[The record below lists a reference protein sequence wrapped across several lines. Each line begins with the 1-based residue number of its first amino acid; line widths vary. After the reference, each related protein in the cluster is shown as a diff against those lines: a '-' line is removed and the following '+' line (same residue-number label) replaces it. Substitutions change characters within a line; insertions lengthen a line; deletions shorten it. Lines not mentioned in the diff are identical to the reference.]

1 MRKPSEL
8 MGAMTVFSKL
18 IVLVVGGH
26 LLECAPYDS
35 GATVMLVYVGVFP
48 VLTRLCHSYLITL
61 FSFTDRPTQ
70 AGVVFV
76 FTIDPFTLHL
86 KEFNYALMKLHHF
99 PEYIAMPFLA

>member
-8 MGAMTVFSKL
+8 MGAMAVFSKL

-48 VLTRLCHSYLITL
+48 ALTRLYHSYLITL

-76 FTIDPFTLHL
+76 FTIPTL
-86 KEFNYALMKLHHF
+86 KLRVT
-99 PEYIAMPFLA
+99 E